1 MIRITIVMAA
11 LLLVLGCQEAPSTD
25 GSAMS
30 STLVGAQPLHFAATN
45 GDVELVKLL
54 LDRGATINAA
64 TQDGWT
70 ALHFA
75 CLRGDKGLLQLLHEP
90 HVFIVEFVPAFSP
103 ERDRPNPVTFND
115 QANIYYRGFAF
126 SHGLENRFCN
136 RMLFRTVF
144 DKIPQLVYIFQYGP
158 YFRRIMCLKINEAP
172 TRLVSVNIKSDGALL
187 GVIEIEGRFLCR
199 YIILQE

>member
-11 LLLVLGCQEAPSTD
+11 LLLVLGCQEAPSTE

-75 CLRGDKGLLQLLHEP
+75 CLRGDKGLVSTDSRSRCGREHDNQ
-90 HVFIVEFVPAFSP
+90 VRFVGVE
-103 ERDRPNPVTFND
+103 
-115 QANIYYRGFAF
+115 
-126 SHGLENRFCN
+126 HCN
-136 RMLFRTVF
+136 V
-144 DKIPQLVYIFQYGP
+144 
-158 YFRRIMCLKINEAP
+158 
-172 TRLVSVNIKSDGALL
+172 
-187 GVIEIEGRFLCR
+187 
-199 YIILQE
+199 

>member
-1 MIRITIVMAA
+1 MIRITIVIAA
-11 LLLVLGCQEAPSTD
+11 LLLVLGCQEAPSTE

-75 CLRGDKGLLQLLHEP
+75 CLRGDEGLVQLLLDRGAVVSMTTKSGLSALSIATSEGDP
-90 HVFIVEFVPAFSP
+90 EIVELLL
-103 ERDRPNPVTFND
+103 DR
-115 QANIYYRGFAF
+115 
-126 SHGLENRFCN
+126 
-136 RMLFRTVF
+136 
-144 DKIPQLVYIFQYGP
+144 
-158 YFRRIMCLKINEAP
+158 
-172 TRLVSVNIKSDGALL
+172 GASGSL
-187 GVIEIEGRFLCR
+187 
-199 YIILQE
+199 